1 MLAKGLPKPRPP
13 PIPVNWK
20 RVLEDGPCDCSP
32 RCTALLDHDEF
43 YCTLHSDVERCC
55 HSGFAAALLASIPPA
70 ARKSSSKADVTSLAT
85 GHASDGLLLNLLGPD
100 LLCMILIAA
109 GPGGSSAAARTCHAL
124 RDAALR
130 DDVSRAHLEYLFNMG
145 RFKPQSVVHQLIA
158 RQLLTSATC
167 GAPGTQPLAGGWREL
182 ARAGL
187 EVCRAWDWQ
196 ERLLAR
202 RRMLDE
208 QFAALQRRDA
218 DAARR
223 LSGLQMS
230 DYREAQRDRPPDPDL
245 TTAALLLHAVLGE
258 TSAGSESANGG
269 TAPREVEAA
278 AVEWLRREALPSIGQ
293 SFGEH
298 AQLHVAPFLD
308 RCFKCGGDAE
318 WPLPRLRAVGQLL
331 PRVCVRRLDD
341 RMRLELRQCV
351 PASGPTPACRV
362 LRVSSAITRWVLH
375 TAHKQDVA
383 RARTELAGVMLHVG
397 RGASVDPLQLSLN
410 FASTFGTPECE
421 VTRRRPADDD
431 EGLGEST
438 RRGCEDEAEDSALG
452 ERLSLLRVNELTQE
466 QG

>member
-1 MLAKGLPKPRPP
+1 MRLFSA
-13 PIPVNWK
+13 
-20 RVLEDGPCDCSP
+20 
-32 RCTALLDHDEF
+32 
-43 YCTLHSDVERCC
+43 LHSTIGSQRILLHLAQWRGGDAAIPA
-55 HSGFAAALLASIPPA
+55 SGCPLASIPPA
-70 ARKSSSKADVTSLAT
+70 ARKSSSKADVASLAT

-383 RARTELAGVMLHVG
+383 RARTELAGVMLRG
-397 RGASVDPLQLSLN
+397 RGASVDPLRFPQLLR
-410 FASTFGTPECE
+410 ARLAHPGMRGYPPAAC
-421 VTRRRPADDD
+421 RRRRGAR
-431 EGLGEST
+431 EST
-438 RRGCEDEAEDSALG
+438 RRGCEDEAEFCPWGAAFAAK
-452 ERLSLLRVNELTQE
+452 RNELTQE